1 MFKGGLKSQKLFNPN
16 FITMYLTGPEMILK
30 IFLKRR
36 IFSYLDKYS
45 KTATKAE
52 MFMSWQSVIGIA
64 QREWNMYIPAKDLYL
79 YLREWHK
86 KRGRAH
92 LLNAMDELNRS
103 YQIKVMEDLYSENID
118 NYRQSKDS
126 SYLEFAN
133 DCFRDASK
141 IRRFPKKGL
150 HLYLS
155 NYLGG

>member
-1 MFKGGLKSQKLFNPN
+1 
-16 FITMYLTGPEMILK
+16 MYLTGPEMISK

-103 YQIKVMEDLYSENID
+103 YQIKVMEDLNSEFLD
-118 NYRQSKDS
+118 HYRVSKDS
-126 SYLEFAN
+126 SDLEFAN
-133 DCFRDASK
+133 NCLRNASK
-141 IRRFPKKGL
+141 IRSFPKNEL
-150 HLYLS
+150 HISLS